1 MQTGAFLVNCSK
13 GTYVR
18 TLCDDIGKKLGCGA
32 VLTDLQRTKNCKFGI
47 TDSITL
53 ENATH
58 FAKNNTL
65 IEHILPCD
73 TALKN
78 YNKINISALQ
88 STRFKNGG
96 SLSLDRIST
105 KKILSDN
112 EIIRVYSNESDFIG
126 LGKINFKKNELT
138 VECLVEI

>member
-1 MQTGAFLVNCSK
+1 M
-13 GTYVR
+13 
-18 TLCDDIGKKLGCGA
+18 
-32 VLTDLQRTKNCKFGI
+32 
-47 TDSITL
+47 
-53 ENATH
+53 
-58 FAKNNTL
+58 
-65 IEHILPCD
+65 PCD